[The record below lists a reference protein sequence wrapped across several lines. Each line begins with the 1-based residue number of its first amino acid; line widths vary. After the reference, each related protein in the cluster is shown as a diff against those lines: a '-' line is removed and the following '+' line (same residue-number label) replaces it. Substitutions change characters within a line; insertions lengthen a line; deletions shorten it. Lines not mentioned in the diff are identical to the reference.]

1 MKEKQAEHYR
11 CEVDNLV
18 EQQRSLEESHE
29 KDLARMAQD
38 QSEKVREITTY
49 YESQLAEKESEIQQL
64 SREFERQ
71 SDHLHQE
78 IFGMEEKV
86 QDTLSVAIDMEHDIN
101 VLRNKN
107 AALKAKHK
115 QEIQDMHTRLTES
128 LDVNEALASRIDGL
142 LEERSKSQSE
152 LAGFLSE
159 LSNLSTADLLPGLSS
174 QSSFGASEEAK
185 LDSKW
190 LPESPTSSLD
200 MT

>member
-1 MKEKQAEHYR
+1 
-11 CEVDNLV
+11 
-18 EQQRSLEESHE
+18 
-29 KDLARMAQD
+29 
-38 QSEKVREITTY
+38 
-49 YESQLAEKESEIQQL
+49 
-64 SREFERQ
+64 
-71 SDHLHQE
+71 
-78 IFGMEEKV
+78 MEEKV

-174 QSSFGASEEAK
+174 QSSFGASAEAK

>member
-1 MKEKQAEHYR
+1 MG
-11 CEVDNLV
+11 NLV

-38 QSEKVREITTY
+38 QSENVREITTY

-115 QEIQDMHTRLTES
+115 QEIQDM
-128 LDVNEALASRIDGL
+128 
-142 LEERSKSQSE
+142 
-152 LAGFLSE
+152 
-159 LSNLSTADLLPGLSS
+159 
-174 QSSFGASEEAK
+174 
-185 LDSKW
+185 
-190 LPESPTSSLD
+190 
-200 MT
+200 